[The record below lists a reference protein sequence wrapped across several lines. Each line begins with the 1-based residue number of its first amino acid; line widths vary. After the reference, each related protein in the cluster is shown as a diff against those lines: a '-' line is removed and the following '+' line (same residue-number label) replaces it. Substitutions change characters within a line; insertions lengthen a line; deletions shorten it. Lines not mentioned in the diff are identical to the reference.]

1 MIFQICR
8 WHDHIIIDNGN
19 MHWMMQKV
27 GVFIDLIFF
36 KKYKEMG
43 ALLLMTRQDGS
54 ESLSPHL

>member
-1 MIFQICR
+1 
-8 WHDHIIIDNGN
+8 

-27 GVFIDLIFF
+27 GVFIDLIFL

>member
-1 MIFQICR
+1 
-8 WHDHIIIDNGN
+8 

-27 GVFIDLIFF
+27 GVFIDLFF
-36 KKYKEMG
+36 KKNIYKEIG